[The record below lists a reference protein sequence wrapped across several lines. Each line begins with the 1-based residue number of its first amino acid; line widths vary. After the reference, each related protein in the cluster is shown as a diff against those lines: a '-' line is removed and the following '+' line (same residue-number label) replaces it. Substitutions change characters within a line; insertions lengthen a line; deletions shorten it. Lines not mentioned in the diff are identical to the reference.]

1 MGKLQKKKPAGPKR
15 DRQKAGDS
23 APGDIQE
30 DRDSISLA
38 KDDDLEARE
47 ARAKKQKSILSAS
60 RKTSGDQTF
69 LMRLLD
75 RYFGNWIQFLREV
88 RNELAKVVWPTRKD
102 TTAMT
107 AVVLVFV
114 LIVSFFL
121 GIIDFGLSSIVR
133 IIL

>member
-1 MGKLQKKKPAGPKR
+1 MGKMQKKKPAGPKR

-23 APGDIQE
+23 APVDIQE
-30 DRDSISLA
+30 DRDSIALT
-38 KDDDLEARE
+38 KNDDPE
-47 ARAKKQKSILSAS
+47 ARAKKQKSILSAT

-88 RNELAKVVWPTRKD
+88 RNELGKVVWPTRKD

-121 GIIDFGLSSIVR
+121 GIIDFGLSSLVR
-133 IIL
+133 VIL